1 MDVRIGVIDTPK
13 ELKLEMEGTAEEVEK
28 ALQEQLSSNGS
39 FIWLTD
45 VRGQRVGVPV
55 DKLAYVEIE
64 SEDANKQVGFG

>member
-45 VRGQRVGVPV
+45 TRGQRVGVPV

-64 SEDANKQVGFG
+64 SEEANKQVGFG

>member
-13 ELKLEMEGTAEEVEK
+13 ELKLEMEGTAEEVEQ
-28 ALQEQLSSNGS
+28 ALQEQLSSNGT

-45 VRGQRVGVPV
+45 NRGLRVGVPV

-64 SEDANKQVGFG
+64 SEEAGKQVGFG

>member
-45 VRGQRVGVPV
+45 IRGQRVGVPV

-64 SEDANKQVGFG
+64 SEEANKQVGFG

>member
-13 ELKLEMEGTAEEVEK
+13 ELKLEMEGTAEEVEQ
-28 ALQEQLSSNGS
+28 ALQEQLSSNGT

-45 VRGQRVGVPV
+45 IRGLRVGVPV

-64 SEDANKQVGFG
+64 SEEAGKQVGFG